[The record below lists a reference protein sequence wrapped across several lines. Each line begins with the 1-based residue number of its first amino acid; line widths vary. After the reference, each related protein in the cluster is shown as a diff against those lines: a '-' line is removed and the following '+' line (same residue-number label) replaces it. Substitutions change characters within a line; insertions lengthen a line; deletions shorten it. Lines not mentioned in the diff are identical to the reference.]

1 MLPPEPLNYT
11 SYRPDAQISGAT
23 EISSLRSCRAAN
35 LKRLT
40 GHYRGINHFRG
51 LLHELLRRI
60 TKSRLRPVFFRPSKT
75 PDNAKRQQNVYN
87 SCSRVVVLANLGIE
101 YGIAMIRHRM

>member
-23 EISSLRSCRAAN
+23 ETSSLRSCRAAN

-40 GHYRGINHFRG
+40 GHYREINHFRG
-51 LLHELLRRI
+51 LLHELLRRA
-60 TKSRLRPVFFRPSKT
+60 TKSRLPLVFFRPPKT
-75 PDNAKRQQNVYN
+75 PDNAKRAAV
-87 SCSRVVVLANLGIE
+87 RVVVRANLRLDSITV
-101 YGIAMIRHRM
+101 RHRM